1 MKNFRDL
8 KVWKKSNKV
17 ALRVYELT
25 TNFPKEEVYGLVTQ
39 MRRSASSIP
48 TNIAEGCGRG
58 SDSQFA
64 YFLNIALGSA
74 SELEY
79 QIILSND
86 LRFVSDGNCQIILD
100 ELIEVKKMLSKLYKT
115 VGRKRG
121 EKANS

>member
-1 MKNFRDL
+1 M
-8 KVWKKSNKV
+8 KVWEKSHKV
-17 ALRVYELT
+17 ALLVYELT
-25 TNFPKEEVYGLVTQ
+25 TSFPKEEVYGLVTQ

-79 QIILSND
+79 QIILSKD
-86 LRFVSDGNCQIILD
+86 LRFIKND
-100 ELIEVKKMLSKLYKT
+100 LIEVKKMLTKLYKA
-115 VGRKRG
+115 VGRK
-121 EKANS
+121 

>member
-8 KVWKKSNKV
+8 KVWEKSHKV

-79 QIILSND
+79 QIISSND

>member
-8 KVWKKSNKV
+8 KVWEKSHKV
-17 ALRVYELT
+17 ALLVYELT
-25 TNFPKEEVYGLVTQ
+25 TSFPKEEVYGLVTQ

-86 LRFVSDGNCQIILD
+86 LRFVSDGECQIILD
-100 ELIEVKKMLSKLYKT
+100 DLIEVKKMLTKLYKA
-115 VGRKRG
+115 VGRK
-121 EKANS
+121 

>member
-1 MKNFRDL
+1 MKSFRDL
-8 KVWKKSNKV
+8 KVWEKSHKV
-17 ALRVYELT
+17 ALLVYELT
-25 TNFPKEEVYGLVTQ
+25 TSFPKEEVYGLVTQ

-79 QIILSND
+79 QIILSKD
-86 LRFVSDGNCQIILD
+86 LRFIKNENCQGILD
-100 ELIEVKKMLSKLYKT
+100 DLIEVKKMLTKLYKA
-115 VGRKRG
+115 VGRK
-121 EKANS
+121 